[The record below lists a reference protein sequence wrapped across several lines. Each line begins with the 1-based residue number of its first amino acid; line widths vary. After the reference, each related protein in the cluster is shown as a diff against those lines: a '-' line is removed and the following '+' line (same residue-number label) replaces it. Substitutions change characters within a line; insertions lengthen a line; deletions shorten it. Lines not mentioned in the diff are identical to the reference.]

1 MVNNSIVNSAIVNSA
16 DKQLDNLLKDILEN
30 GVEVVDP
37 RTGEHTL
44 ALFDNKVV
52 VYDGEFPWFTK
63 NASSP
68 RLAFEEMWFFLR
80 GETQTKK
87 LEDKGIYF
95 WKGNTSKEAIKKV
108 GLDYILVEGELGA
121 AYSKQ
126 WRNSGSYW
134 SGVGHGVDQLEDLLL
149 GLKDN
154 KYGRRHLVTL
164 WNPTENHLGVITP
177 CHHTSQYVVLPS
189 EDGDVLHVK
198 LINRSLDTPYG
209 MRFALMNYRMFQMA
223 LCNMFG
229 FKLGRLSLDLSQ
241 YHIYYNQIDYIKE
254 YLQRKSIPPDFSS
267 IKIKDEYEI
276 NNMDDLLNMQWND
289 WEMVYEFN
297 KEPSMTDRPDMVV

>member
-1 MVNNSIVNSAIVNSA
+1 MEDNTIKNSTNHNSA
-16 DKQLDNLLKDILEN
+16 DKQLDNLLKDILDN

-52 VYDGEFPWFTK
+52 VSEGEFPWFTK

-68 RLAFEEMWFFLR
+68 RLAFEELWFFLR

-87 LEDKGIYF
+87 LEEKGVYF
-95 WKGNTSKEAIKKV
+95 WKGNTSEEAIKRV
-108 GLDYILVEGELGA
+108 GLDHMLIEGELGA
-121 AYSKQ
+121 AYSRQ
-126 WRNSGSYW
+126 WRNCGGYW
-134 SGVGHGVDQLEDLLL
+134 SGVGHGIDQLEDLLL

-164 WNPTENHLGVITP
+164 WNPTENHIGVITP

-209 MRFALMNYRMFQMA
+209 MRFALMQYRMFQMA
-223 LCNMFG
+223 LCKMFG

-241 YHIYYNQIDYIKE
+241 YHIYYNQIEYVKE
-254 YLQRKSIPPDFSS
+254 YLERDSVSEDKCS
-267 IKIKDEYEI
+267 IKIKDSVELKD
-276 NNMDDLLNMQWND
+276 MDDLLNMEWED
-289 WEMVYEFN
+289 WDMDYEFN
-297 KEPSMTDRPDMVV
+297 KAPFITERPRMVV